1 MLVDYTYYST
11 VYNGKEAEL
20 ASFPA
25 LCARADDIVSALTH
39 WAVTD
44 ETINNFSSFQR
55 TLIKKA
61 VCAHIDFLAV
71 NGLDSLSVNASK
83 GFTVGKVS
91 VHATTKGTSGGKM
104 ADYIAPLCLMYLEQS
119 GLMGAQVAT
128 GPDIPLIGGW

>member
-11 VYNGKEAEL
+11 VYKGTEADS

-25 LCARADDIVSALTH
+25 LCARAEDIVSALTH
-39 WAVTD
+39 WAVTE
-44 ETINNFSSFQR
+44 ETINNYLPLQI
-55 TLIKKA
+55 TLVKKA
-61 VCAHIDFLAV
+61 ICAQVDFFAV

-91 VHATTKGTSGGKM
+91 VHASSTAKGGRL
-104 ADYIAPLCLMYLEQS
+104 ADYIAPLCMAYLEQS